1 MSEPWSKEDRWDA
14 LLEGFLHH
22 LGDVR
27 NLSAN
32 TVRSYRCDLE
42 GFLAWCWRTDIDPA
56 GLGPVDV
63 RSYLGELRRALYA
76 GRTVSRRL
84 SALRTFYDW
93 LEREGVVEGNVAA
106 AAASPKAARA
116 LPEVLDDEQA
126 RALIAAA
133 DTSTPEGLRDR
144 AQAELMYASG
154 ARIAEVAALAVGDVD
169 LSQGSVR
176 LFGKG
181 SKERLVPL
189 HRCACGALGSYLKE
203 GRPQLAARSARAT
216 DAVFLSSRGNPMSAD
231 TLRLRFERLAALAGL
246 PASVTPHAMRHTF
259 ATELLSGGA
268 DLRSVQELL
277 GHASIST
284 TQVYTH
290 LSVDRLKDAAL
301 QANPR
306 SGR

>member
-1 MSEPWSKEDRWDA
+1 MSEPGAKTERWDG
-14 LLEGFLHH
+14 LLERFLRY
-22 LGDVR
+22 LGSVR
-27 NLSAN
+27 NLSDN

-42 GFLAWCWRTDIDPA
+42 GFLSWCRRCGTDPA
-56 GLGPVDV
+56 ALGPADV
-63 RSYLGELRRALYA
+63 RAYLGELRRARYA

-84 SALRTFYDW
+84 SALRTFYGW

-106 AAASPKAARA
+106 AAASPKLART
-116 LPEVLDDEQA
+116 LPEVLDDAQA

-133 DTSTPEGLRDR
+133 DTSCAEGLRDA

-154 ARIAEVAALAVGDVD
+154 ARIAEVAALSTGDVD
-169 LSQGSVR
+169 LESGTVR

-189 HRCACGALGSYLKE
+189 YPAACRAVEAYLE
-203 GRPQLAARSARAT
+203 HGRPQLAAKGKRVT
-216 DAVFLSSRGNPMSAD
+216 NVLFLSARGNPMSAD
-231 TLRLRFERLAALAGL
+231 TLRLRFERLAAAAGL
-246 PASVTPHAMRHTF
+246 PSSVTPHAMRHTF

-290 LSVDRLKDAAL
+290 LSVDRLKEASL

>member
-1 MSEPWSKEDRWDA
+1 MSAGW
-14 LLEGFLHH
+14 EGRLGDFLHF
-22 LGDVR
+22 LATVR
-27 NLSAN
+27 NLSPN

-42 GFLAWCWRTDIDPA
+42 GFLSWCDRTGTDPA
-56 GLGPVDV
+56 ALGPSDV
-63 RSYLGELRRALYA
+63 RAYLGELRRARYA

-93 LEREGVVEGNVAA
+93 LGREGVVEGNVAA
-106 AAASPKAARA
+106 AASSPRTGRP
-116 LPEVLDDEQA
+116 LPEVLDDDQA
-126 RALIAAA
+126 SALIAAA

-154 ARIAEVAALAVGDVD
+154 ARIAEVAHLSVGDVD
-169 LSQGSVR
+169 LGAGGVR

-189 HRCACGALGSYLKE
+189 YPAACRAVGAYLRD
-203 GRPQLAARSARAT
+203 GRPALAARGAHAS
-216 DAVFLSSRGNPMSAD
+216 DALFLSSRGNPMGAD
-231 TLRLRFERLAALAGL
+231 ALRVRFERLAALAGL
-246 PASVTPHAMRHTF
+246 PSSVTPHAMRHTF

-290 LSVDRLKDAAL
+290 LSVDRLKEASL
-301 QANPR
+301 QAHPR